1 MLLPKISDSLAV
13 VGRYLACDESY
24 ISQCL
29 YVYWY
34 ELGWLLMYC
43 VGQFIL
49 TLMLVFMLP
58 HVEDFTVPWG
68 VVLTIMLLAMDQ
80 ETYGVGASIKN
91 THHG

>member
-1 MLLPKISDSLAV
+1 
-13 VGRYLACDESY
+13 
-24 ISQCL
+24 
-29 YVYWY
+29 
-34 ELGWLLMYC
+34 MYC

-58 HVEDFTVPWG
+58 HVEDFTVPRG